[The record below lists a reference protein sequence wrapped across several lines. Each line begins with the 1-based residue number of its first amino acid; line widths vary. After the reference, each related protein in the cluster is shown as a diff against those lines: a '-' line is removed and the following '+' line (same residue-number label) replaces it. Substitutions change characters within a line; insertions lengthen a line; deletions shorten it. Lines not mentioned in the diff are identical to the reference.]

1 MCVDFSNFPLLIPF
15 IFLKFY
21 NIFTQNYN
29 NFLSYFYTDF
39 SKMSRKADF
48 LSFFTNFFKKFFLNL
63 FYFFVFILCIFLYW
77 RPLIFSE
84 IFTIFLHKIATIFH
98 HIFMWFFK
106 NVTSCPFVTIFTNF
120 FKNFFTKKYIFL
132 FYSVKY
138 ILYTMSKCSTQLNI
152 LKNFLCHFLLK
163 NDLFFARFFQ
173 KMRSIFYRIC
183 GFSCACR

>member
-1 MCVDFSNFPLLIPF
+1 MFLYYAFFF
-15 IFLKFY
+15 IEGHLYFLKF
-21 NIFTQNYN
+21 
-29 NFLSYFYTDF
+29 LRYFYTKLQQFFITFLCDF
-39 SKMSRKADF
+39 SKMSLPAHLWPF
-48 LSFFTNFFKKFFLNL
+48 LQ
-63 FYFFVFILCIFLYW
+63 IFLK
-77 RPLIFSE
+77 IFSQ
-84 IFTIFLHKIATIFH
+84 ILYY
-98 HIFMWFFK
+98 
-106 NVTSCPFVTIFTNF
+106 
-120 FKNFFTKKYIFL
+120 FFTKKYIFL